1 MGYNTDTQ
9 TGPWFWSHTTIKY
22 LDRRIINKS
31 LICSQKVKE
40 WTLKKRQTH
49 FTRKL
54 MRTWLK
60 MKFFN
65 YWTQKSLFFVY
76 PYFTLDVNTW
86 YECLIQILSE
96 IKNLTFLNFKN
107 FLNSFKM
114 LSLLFCFYLFNLG
127 FLQIR
132 LFHNIVWCKVHT
144 ANTFIVEKTT
154 FRCTFNAFLVLKKCW

>member
-1 MGYNTDTQ
+1 MLIDFKIRALFIWTDPYLPDLTDTQ
-9 TGPWFWSHTTIKY
+9 SGPWFWSHTTIKY
-22 LDRRIINKS
+22 LDRGIFNKN

-49 FTRKL
+49 FTRNL

-114 LSLLFCFYLFNLG
+114 LSLLFWLLFVQFRVSTN
-127 FLQIR
+127 
-132 LFHNIVWCKVHT
+132 KVISARDGT
-144 ANTFIVEKTT
+144 KIL
-154 FRCTFNAFLVLKKCW
+154 CPY